1 MKLPEKKKTLQFMCH
16 TSSAK
21 ETQEPHYTHF
31 WHCLGPKKIFKKST
45 ISLIIWAIPSR
56 SRETCKI

>member
-1 MKLPEKKKTLQFMCH
+1 MCH